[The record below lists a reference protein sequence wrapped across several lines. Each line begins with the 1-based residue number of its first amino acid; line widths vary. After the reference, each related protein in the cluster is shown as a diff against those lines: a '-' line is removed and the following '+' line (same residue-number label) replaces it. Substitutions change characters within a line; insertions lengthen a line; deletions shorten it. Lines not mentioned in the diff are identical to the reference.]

1 MAASSEKRL
10 LALLRRLPP
19 EQLEHL
25 LDYAEFLSQRHG
37 LPEETPEPIHTPRP
51 REETVVQAIKR
62 LCVSYPMIDRRVVFN
77 ETSIL
82 MTQHTMEGRAALEI
96 IDELEL
102 LFSRHYRA
110 LVDLQ
115 KQSGSE

>member
-1 MAASSEKRL
+1 MAASSEKRF

-25 LDYAEFLSQRHG
+25 VDYVEFLSQRHG

-51 REETVVQAIKR
+51 REETVVQAIRR
-62 LCVSYPMIDRRVVFN
+62 LCMSYPMIDRSVLFN

-82 MTQHTMEGRAALEI
+82 MAQHTMEGRAALEI

-102 LFSRHYRA
+102 LFRPHYHV
-110 LVDLQ
+110 LVQPHKDV
-115 KQSGSE
+115 GGE

>member
-1 MAASSEKRL
+1 MTSSSEKRL
-10 LALLRRLPP
+10 LALLSRLPP
-19 EQLEHL
+19 EQLAHL

-37 LPEETPEPIHTPRP
+37 LLEEIPEPIHTPRP

-62 LCVSYPMIDRRVVFN
+62 LSRTYPMIDRSVLFN
-77 ETSIL
+77 ETSML

-102 LFSRHYRA
+102 LFSYHYQA
-110 LVDLQ
+110 FVDSK
-115 KQSGSE
+115 KQTDDE

>member
-37 LPEETPEPIHTPRP
+37 LPEEIPEPIHTPRP
-51 REETVVQAIKR
+51 REETVVQAVKR
-62 LCVSYPMIDRRVVFN
+62 LCVSYPMVDRSVLFN

-82 MTQHTMEGRAALEI
+82 MAQHTMEGRAALEI

-102 LFSRHYRA
+102 LFSRHYQV
-110 LVDLQ
+110 LVDLR
-115 KQSGSE
+115 KQADSE

>member
-1 MAASSEKRL
+1 MAASVEKRL

-19 EQLEHL
+19 EQLEQL

-37 LPEETPEPIHTPRP
+37 LPEEIPEPIHTPRP

-62 LCVSYPMIDRRVVFN
+62 LSMSYPMIDRSVLFS
-77 ETSIL
+77 ETSML
-82 MTQHTMEGRAALEI
+82 MTQHTMEGKAALEI

-102 LFSRHYRA
+102 LFSYHYQT
-110 LVDLQ
+110 LVDSR
-115 KQSGSE
+115 KRADHE